1 MAPRTLVAVSVVM
14 VVAVAVGLSAA
25 KPALAAAP
33 DSGDAITVVVA
44 DGTGIRQADGSVEMT
59 RSLIALVAALDSD
72 RPIAFIDSERSS
84 QVFGPLNSRDPA
96 FFDMLAGIAAE
107 LTAGSVAGEGLFEA
121 VAEASTL
128 LGLERAGPGSRVLV
142 VLGGESENDFVA
154 LVPRLTP
161 LVGRLTEQGF
171 RLDVALTS
179 ENDADAALFA
189 RRLADVGGGSVIDA
203 TAPLSLTA
211 VAGNLLSQA
220 GAGLDALGE
229 SRLANGEVLSLPV
242 NVVPGSVDLQ
252 VVVFKDNARGSVR
265 LVDPDGL
272 DADRTGSNVVIS
284 PFVVAWTVRE
294 PSAGAW
300 RLEAGGLDGLI
311 TVLGGQS
318 NGLTLELESGGPV
331 PLGKPVE
338 LVARVAQV
346 GPVDSVADGPELFAH
361 VTSPSG
367 RTLTYLLRDDGVTPD
382 AVAGDLYFSAS
393 AAPLL
398 EHGDY
403 AVVLELVWPG
413 ASYRVTSQYSIK
425 AQPFPTLDVT
435 PVLESDLVAGERT
448 LVATASVNV
457 DGQPYP
463 VSPSAI
469 RWEFSGTASD
479 GQVAEV
485 VPRAISSA
493 GQGWTFDVY
502 ATVAEP
508 GNSALTLRL
517 DLEYVGRSV
526 VHTAGSVVISVPAPP
541 IAPVPEQAKVDVPDA
556 TPVEESSS
564 FPWWVLTFPA
574 LVALGLAWAGARW
587 LLAAAPVGYL
597 YDDRQ
602 KRLVDF
608 SALSRG
614 PLAHLLSRDRVSGRE
629 LGVPGLDG
637 ITFVFE
643 QGRVAVRT
651 KRPSTSVRVDSK
663 PLFEEAT
670 LGVSNWIGTGGRVY
684 SFLLKPPAPTG
695 EAAPGAG

>member
-1 MAPRTLVAVSVVM
+1 MAL
-14 VVAVAVGLSAA
+14 AVAVGLAVA

-44 DGTGIRQADGSVEMT
+44 DGAGLRGPRGGTAGGPDGAKGSGVDLA
-59 RSLIALVAALDSD
+59 RSLVALIAVLDPD
-72 RPIAFIDSERSS
+72 RPIAFIDSERPS

-96 FFDMLAGIAAE
+96 FSDMLTGISAE
-107 LTAGSVAGEGLFEA
+107 LAAGSEAGEGLFEA

-142 VLGGESENDFVA
+142 VLGGESEEDFAA

-171 RLDVALTS
+171 GLDVALTS
-179 ENDADAALFA
+179 ERDADAALFA
-189 RRLADVGGGSVIDA
+189 QRLADVGGGSVIDV
-203 TAPLSLTA
+203 TGPRTLTA
-211 VAGNLLSQA
+211 VAENLLSRA

-229 SRLANGEVLSLPV
+229 SRLVDGEVLSLPV
-242 NVVPGSVDLQ
+242 DVVPGSVDLQ
-252 VVVFKDNARGSVR
+252 VVVFKDDVHGSVR

-272 DADRTGSNVVIS
+272 EADRTGSNVVSS
-284 PFVVAWTVRE
+284 PFVVAWTVQE

-300 RLEAGGLDGLI
+300 RLEASGIDGLI
-311 TVLGGQS
+311 TVLSGQS
-318 NGLTLELESGGPV
+318 NGLTLALESTGPV
-331 PLGKPVE
+331 ALGEPVD
-338 LVARVAQV
+338 LVARVTQS
-346 GPVDSVADGPELFAH
+346 GPVESVAAGAELFAH

-398 EHGDY
+398 ENGDY
-403 AVVLELVWPG
+403 DVVLELVWQD
-413 ASYRVTSQYSIK
+413 ASYRVTSQYSIR
-425 AQPFPTLDVT
+425 AQPFPVLDVV
-435 PVLESDLVAGERT
+435 PVLVGDLVAGERT

-463 VSPSAI
+463 VSSSAI
-469 RWEFSGTASD
+469 RWEFSGTAYE
-479 GQVAEV
+479 GQVVEI

-493 GQGWTFDVY
+493 GQGWNFDVF
-502 ATVAEP
+502 ATVAEA

-517 DLEYVGRSV
+517 AVEYVGRPF
-526 VHTAGSVVISVPAPP
+526 VHTAESVVISVPAPP
-541 IAPVPEQAKVDVPDA
+541 IAPVPEQAEVEIPDA

-574 LVALGLAWAGARW
+574 LVALGLAWTGIRW

-643 QGRVAVRT
+643 RGKVAIRT

-670 LGVSNWIGTGGRVY
+670 LGASNWIGTGGRVY

-695 EAAPGAG
+695 EAASGTG